1 MSRFRPRLRRPSAP
15 LIIALTAL
23 VAALAVPAY
32 GDRVARIAAKFTKAD
47 GRRIVKALPSNGLTG
62 KKIREST
69 LGRVPRATQA
79 DAASRAGRAL
89 QADNAAKADLATKA
103 GDADKLDGK
112 DSTDFVTTNLLRR
125 VRVTMSFGEDVA
137 LIANG
142 PVSLRAQCDN
152 TSGPNAFVR
161 VYARTTEANAFL
173 LRAAAVTPVL
183 SGGST
188 PDKFLQPATTIADS
202 VLWSA
207 EQPVGDTSPHVVQ
220 AEGGGSV
227 AAASGPVI
235 AADGEQVLLGLH
247 AFGSGDC
254 AVLARVALDTVG

>member
-1 MSRFRPRLRRPSAP
+1 MSRFRPRFRRPSAP

-47 GRRIVKALPSNGLTG
+47 GRRIVKVLPANGLTG

-89 QADNAAKADLATKA
+89 QADNAATADLATKA

-112 DSTDFVTTNLLRR
+112 DSTAFVTSNLLRR

-142 PVSLRAQCDN
+142 PVSLRAQCDD

-161 VYARTTEANAFL
+161 VYARTTEANAFVL
-173 LRAAAVTPVL
+173 GGPAPL

-188 PDKFLQPATTIADS
+188 PDKFLQPATTIAES

-220 AEGGGSV
+220 GQGGGSV

-235 AADGEQVLLGLH
+235 AADGEQVLLGLN

-254 AVLARVALDTVG
+254 TVLARVALDTVA